1 MFIVTT
7 PDVLHETT
15 IVEHVFHIHEIAE
28 PQLWNTYSTTVV
40 YKQSPIVI
48 LQTSIDKR
56 FI

>member
-15 IVEHVFHIHEIAE
+15 VVEYVFHSRATAE

-40 YKQSPIVI
+40 YKQSPIII